1 MANRSMTS
9 VENKRPSSCQ
19 SDSNSGWSMGKPVG
33 VLNALKGCQVGA
45 DGMRGYI
52 SSFEPW
58 APDGA
63 SPSGAASLPLECPN
77 GSQTGLPRLK
87 PKACS

>member
-1 MANRSMTS
+1 
-9 VENKRPSSCQ
+9 
-19 SDSNSGWSMGKPVG
+19 
-33 VLNALKGCQVGA
+33 
-45 DGMRGYI
+45 MRGYI

-63 SPSGAASLPLECPN
+63 SPSGAASLPLECPA